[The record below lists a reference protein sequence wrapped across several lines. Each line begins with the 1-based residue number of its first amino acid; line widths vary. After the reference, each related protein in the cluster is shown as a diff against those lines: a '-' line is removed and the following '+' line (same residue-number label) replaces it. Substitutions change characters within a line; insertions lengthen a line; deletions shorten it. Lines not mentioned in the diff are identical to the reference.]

1 MGMPVFNEYK
11 TRDAAALALARRLVD
26 ALRNGVQQRAT
37 ASMIVSGGSSPRG
50 LFHELRKLPVPWGF
64 VTIVPSDER
73 WVPVN
78 DASSNEGM
86 IRRELMAGEPG
97 FAHLVSLYR
106 RDSSPAG
113 SLAELNVALA
123 EVPRPFDA
131 VVVGMGDDGHTASL
145 FPDSP
150 DLSLALASDADC
162 VVQTVPRLGTPRVSL
177 TTHALLDTRGINLLF
192 FGAGKRTVY
201 EAALKPGPIAE
212 YPIRALVQQSR
223 VPVSV
228 FWAP

>member
-1 MGMPVFNEYK
+1 MPAFNEYR
-11 TRDAAALALARRLVD
+11 TRDAAALALARHLGQ

-50 LFHELRKLPVPWGF
+50 LFHELRTLPLPWCL

-78 DASSNEGM
+78 DAASNEGM
-86 IRRELMAGEPG
+86 IRRELMSGEPG

-106 RDSSPAG
+106 RDLSPSA
-113 SLAELNVALA
+113 SLPELNVALA
-123 EVPRPFDA
+123 EVPRPFDT
-131 VVVGMGDDGHTASL
+131 VVLGMGEDGHTASL

-150 DLSLALASDADC
+150 DLKLALATDADC

-177 TTHALLDTRGINLLF
+177 TTHSLLDARGINLLF
-192 FGAGKRTVY
+192 FGAGKRAVY
-201 EAALKPGPIAE
+201 EASLQPGPIEE
-212 YPIRALVQQSR
+212 YPIRALVHQAR